1 MLDPKTLCDTYTII
15 SEPEFNPNDP
25 FADGFE
31 PDDPFGDA
39 EPELPSEDQGEEA
52 EVGTTY
58 TVLTKVRLSQS
69 SGDRAVDAMGDKDAS
84 QAILFFFRGVS
95 RANGELSLPVVKK
108 GDKVV
113 EGVHDSTTTASDEV
127 WTVKGVK
134 PLKARNKVHHLEI
147 NLV

>member
-15 SEPEFNPNDP
+15 SEPAFNPDDP

-31 PDDPFGDA
+31 PDDPFGDSG
-39 EPELPSEDQGEEA
+39 PELPGEDQGEEA

-113 EGVHDSTTTASDEV
+113 EGVHDSTTAASDEA

-134 PLKARNKVHHLEI
+134 APKARNKVHHLEI